1 MVNKEKVLGL
11 GLAETVKYN
20 FFLGHLQPSCCMKRG
35 VTMEGGGSTGM
46 INHFLFSYF
55 PLENSMKI
63 SKQVQYTNN
72 TLTTVA
78 TTMAEKRD
86 ALKKRFCVSHKIE
99 SRLNPDFK

>member
-1 MVNKEKVLGL
+1 
-11 GLAETVKYN
+11 
-20 FFLGHLQPSCCMKRG
+20 
-35 VTMEGGGSTGM
+35 
-46 INHFLFSYF
+46 
-55 PLENSMKI
+55 MKI